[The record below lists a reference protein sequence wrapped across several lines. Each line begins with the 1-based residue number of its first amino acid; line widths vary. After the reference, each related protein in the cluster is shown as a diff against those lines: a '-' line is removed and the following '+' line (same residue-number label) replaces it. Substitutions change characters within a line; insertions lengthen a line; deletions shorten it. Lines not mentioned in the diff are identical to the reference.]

1 MRQELV
7 LIKLGGSVVTHK
19 ERAMT
24 INKRAINR
32 IIESLLTV
40 KVPVILIHGGGSFGH
55 YWSIKYGMHSK
66 PNRYSSEGIAVV
78 HESMISLNQFIIK
91 SMLKLKMNPYP
102 ISPFSFILGKKPLL
116 KKIFELA
123 HMTKDKIVPVTYG
136 DVVYTTY
143 HKYSI
148 LSGDELM
155 TMISTVLRPKKVI
168 FAINV
173 DGIYKDPQTKNVIHT
188 IDEKALIKFSDV
200 KLDITGGM
208 RRKVR
213 EASKISHA
221 GMDVHFVNGFKP
233 ERLLKIIENTQT
245 EGTVIKGKRS
255 SIGNARRI

>member
-1 MRQELV
+1 MRQDIV

-24 INKRAINR
+24 LNKRAIDR
-32 IIESLLTV
+32 IIKSLLNV
-40 KVPVILIHGGGSFGH
+40 KIPIILIHGGGSFGH

-66 PNRYSSEGIAVV
+66 PERYSSEGIAVV

-91 SMLKLKMNPYP
+91 TMLKLKMNPYSIP
-102 ISPFSFILGKKPLL
+102 PYSLILGKKPFS

-123 HMTKDKIVPVTYG
+123 HMTEDKIVPVTYG
-136 DVVYTTY
+136 DIVYRTR

-155 TMISTVLRPKKVI
+155 TLISTVLRPKKVI

-173 DGIYKDPQTKNVIHT
+173 DGIYEDPQTKNVIHT
-188 IDEKALIKFSDV
+188 IDEKSLIKFSDV

-208 RRKVR
+208 KRKVR
-213 EASKISHA
+213 EASKISLA
-221 GMDVHFVNGFKP
+221 GIDVHFVNGFKP
-233 ERLLKIIENTQT
+233 ERLLKIIENRET

-255 SIGNARRI
+255 SIGNAR